1 MKPIRLIVIAAMSVV
16 AIAAVQQTALAAAV
30 AGSCTVSSTTLKQ
43 GESFTVSGRT
53 TVPETVQVILDGSVL
68 IGTGFSSGS
77 PPVFSITATIPSTTS
92 APATHTVSV
101 QASSGPPVGCASV
114 FVTSGAAATPTP
126 TPVPTA
132 APTPTPTVVFV
143 PVTTATTPP
152 GALVAGGFPLVV
164 QQQQQQQQQQGGGG
178 GSPQRQGDPARSAG
192 GGQQQQQQ
200 QQASGPVLPRTGA
213 DILRTAAWG
222 SGLLAFGLLLVLWAR
237 RRRRLARA
245 RALADMP
252 SIDAVVVEPEFP
264 WLPGSPH
271 PSEFLTEADG
281 LPPAFPVSDQLYLP
295 APEEATADEDFL
307 IPSF

>member
-1 MKPIRLIVIAAMSVV
+1 MKRARFIFVGLGSILLIVGVTRSASALVTSCGLPSPSTV
-16 AIAAVQQTALAAAV
+16 APGGT
-30 AGSCTVSSTTLKQ
+30 
-43 GESFTVSGRT
+43 FTVSGFGDTNGQQINVRMDGNIVGQGFT
-53 TVPETVQVILDGSVL
+53 NASGTPITFSIVGTVPASTAPNTQH
-68 IGTGFSSGS
+68 T
-77 PPVFSITATIPSTTS
+77 ITARSVGQFSGGVCGTI
-92 APATHTVSV
+92 SV
-101 QASSGPPVGCASV
+101 VA
-114 FVTSGAAATPTP
+114 AAATPTP
-126 TPVPTA
+126 TPAPTT

-143 PVTTATTPP
+143 PVTTTGATLPP
-152 GALVAGGFPLVV
+152 GFAGFPLVV